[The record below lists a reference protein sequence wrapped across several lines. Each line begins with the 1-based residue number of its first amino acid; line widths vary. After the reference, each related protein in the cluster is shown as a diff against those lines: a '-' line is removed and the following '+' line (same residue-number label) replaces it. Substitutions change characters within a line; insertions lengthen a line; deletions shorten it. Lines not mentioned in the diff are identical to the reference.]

1 MQAARVFLA
10 GALVVVFSGKVL
22 AGGPGSTTTSTTS
35 TTSTTTDE
43 STTTST
49 TTPGQTTTTTTTLPG
64 ECASVPSGPT
74 FTSLNCRLAALI
86 AQVNA
91 STELGTARQQ
101 KLSAS
106 LAKAKLRKEGAE
118 AKCAES
124 KTPAVRGQLI
134 KAALRIV
141 GVKKK
146 LGQTSARRE
155 VPEALRTELTETL
168 NGLQTDVRA
177 LRKSVRCP
185 DDAAS

>member
-1 MQAARVFLA
+1 MPAVRVFLL
-10 GALVVVFSGKVL
+10 GALVVVLSGEVL
-22 AGGPGSTTTSTTS
+22 AGSPGTTTTS

-49 TTPGQTTTTTTTLPG
+49 TTPGETTTTTTLPG

-74 FTSLNCRLAALI
+74 FASLNCRLAALI

-134 KAALRIV
+134 KAALRVV
-141 GVKKK
+141 GVKKR

-168 NGLQTDVRA
+168 NGLQTDLRA
-177 LRKSVRCP
+177 LRKGIRCP